1 MEDTWINDAKQKKHN
16 WEHLPNNTHMCV
28 VVCVHM
34 YILCWKLQNEP
45 HRNWTNRQKKI
56 KQTELEGRP
65 EN

>member
-16 WEHLPNNTHMCV
+16 WEHLPNNTHVCGCMCAYV
-28 VVCVHM
+28 
-34 YILCWKLQNEP
+34 YIVLKTTEWTTQKLNKQ
-45 HRNWTNRQKKI
+45 TKKI